1 MKIMK
6 AVYKIPTAH
15 IIPNEEKMKAFP
27 LRSGARQD
35 CPLSSLLFHVV
46 LKVLDKANRQGKALK
61 HIQIYR
67 E

>member
-1 MKIMK
+1 MR
-6 AVYKIPTAH
+6 
-15 IIPNEEKMKAFP
+15 AFS

-46 LKVLDKANRQGKALK
+46 LKVLAKANRQGKALK
-61 HIQIYR
+61 HIQISK